1 MNFMLRG
8 STPLVIP
15 ERPKLDLLRGI
26 LKENG
31 GGKKSACLDTEVGMF
46 PLDVCFELGKAPK
59 VLPLPMFNTISQPLK
74 GAFSRL
80 MLQRVRRVIAAGA
93 ALYRLGST

>member
-1 MNFMLRG
+1 MLRG

-15 ERPKLDLLRGI
+15 ERPKLDPLRGI

-31 GGKKSACLDTEVGMF
+31 GEKKSACLDTEVGMF